1 MALDKQKKIAQL
13 ERIKNMDKNFFNSD
27 LAQFFTDCVEDM
39 RKEIIKRRLKTEI
52 TVNRGKSG
60 TDSQRD
66 LDQALVKLSDLSQ
79 GRAKIEEFTYND
91 RCAVID
97 LFVNNETT
105 LLKIYETLFPPSKP
119 LVSG

>member
-13 ERIKNMDKNFFNSD
+13 ERIKNMDKNFVNSD

-60 TDSQRD
+60 ADSQRD